1 MKILTKNRKYLMKKV
16 LFAAV
21 ALVLAVSCNNA
32 PKTTDTADAAE
43 AKTEVGAT
51 DLAFVRTEA
60 VFAESEIFKTEGVAL
75 QAKNEKTQ
83 KNLAEKEQKLQ
94 NEMVQLQE
102 KYQKGLITTIEAQ
115 RKEQDIQKRVAA
127 YQESAQKQL
136 RALEEE
142 NLVFQNRMSD
152 LMQRAIDEINAD
164 GAYKMIVNASALLDA
179 SEDLDI
185 TSVVLAKV
193 NELYAKEKN
202 APATEEP
209 ATK

>member
-1 MKILTKNRKYLMKKV
+1 MKKV

-21 ALVLAVSCNNA
+21 ALVFAVSCNTA
-32 PKTTDTADAAE
+32 PKTTETEAAQTKAE
-43 AKTEVGAT
+43 AVAT
-51 DLAFVRTEA
+51 DLAFVRTDA

-75 QAKNEKTQ
+75 QSKNEKTQ
-83 KNLAEKEQKLQ
+83 KTLAEKEQKLQ

-142 NLVFQNRMSD
+142 NLVFQNRMGD
-152 LMQRAIDEINAD
+152 LMQRAIDEINAN

-179 SEDLDI
+179 SEELDI
-185 TSVVLAKV
+185 TSIVLDKV
-193 NELYAKEKN
+193 NELYAADKASK
-202 APATEEP
+202 
-209 ATK
+209 

>member
-1 MKILTKNRKYLMKKV
+1 MKKV

-115 RKEQDIQKRVAA
+115 RKEQDIQKRVAS
-127 YQESAQKQL
+127 YQETAQKQL

-142 NLVFQNRMSD
+142 NLVFQNRMGD
-152 LMQRAIDEINAD
+152 LMQRAIDELNAG

-193 NELYAKEKN
+193 NELYAADKASAK
-202 APATEEP
+202 
-209 ATK
+209 

>member
-1 MKILTKNRKYLMKKV
+1 MQILTKTDKFFMKKV

-21 ALVLAVSCNNA
+21 ALVFAVSCNTA
-32 PKTTDTADAAE
+32 PKTTETEAAQTKAE
-43 AKTEVGAT
+43 AVAT
-51 DLAFVRTEA
+51 DLAFVRTDA

-75 QAKNEKTQ
+75 QSKNEKTQ
-83 KNLAEKEQKLQ
+83 KTLAEKEQKLQ

-142 NLVFQNRMSD
+142 NLVFQNRMGD

-179 SEDLDI
+179 SEKLDI
-185 TSVVLAKV
+185 TSIVLDKV
-193 NELYAKEKN
+193 NELYAADKASK
-202 APATEEP
+202 
-209 ATK
+209 

>member
-1 MKILTKNRKYLMKKV
+1 MKKV
-16 LFAAV
+16 LFAAL
-21 ALVLAVSCNNA
+21 ALVFAVSCNNA
-32 PKTTDTADAAE
+32 PKTTATEAAE
-43 AKTEVGAT
+43 AKTEVTSA
-51 DLAFVRTEA
+51 DIVFVRTEA

-75 QAKNEKTQ
+75 QSKNEKTQ
-83 KNLAEKEQKLQ
+83 KSLAEKEQKLQ

-142 NLVFQNRMSD
+142 NMVFQNRMAD
-152 LMQRAIDEINAD
+152 LMQRAINELNAN
-164 GAYKMIVNASALLDA
+164 GAYKMIVNATALLDA
-179 SEDLDI
+179 SEELDI

-193 NELYAKEKN
+193 NELYAADKASK
-202 APATEEP
+202 
-209 ATK
+209 

>member
-1 MKILTKNRKYLMKKV
+1 MKKV

-75 QAKNEKTQ
+75 QAKNEMTQ

-94 NEMVQLQE
+94 TEMVQLQE

-193 NELYAKEKN
+193 NALYAADKASAK
-202 APATEEP
+202 
-209 ATK
+209 

>member
-1 MKILTKNRKYLMKKV
+1 MQILTKTDKFFMKKV

-21 ALVLAVSCNNA
+21 ALVFAVSCNTA
-32 PKTTDTADAAE
+32 PKTTETEAAQTKAE
-43 AKTEVGAT
+43 AVAT
-51 DLAFVRTEA
+51 DLAFVRTDA

-75 QAKNEKTQ
+75 QSKNEKTQ
-83 KNLAEKEQKLQ
+83 KTLAEKEQKLQ

-115 RKEQDIQKRVAA
+115 RKEQDLQKRIAA

-142 NLVFQNRMSD
+142 NMVFQNRMGD

-179 SEDLDI
+179 SEELDI
-185 TSVVLAKV
+185 TSIVLDKV
-193 NELYAKEKN
+193 NELYAADKASK
-202 APATEEP
+202 
-209 ATK
+209 

>member
-115 RKEQDIQKRVAA
+115 RKEQDLQKRVAA

-142 NLVFQNRMSD
+142 NVVFQNRMGD

-164 GAYKMIVNASALLDA
+164 GAYKMIVNATALLDA
-179 SEDLDI
+179 SEELDI
-185 TSVVLAKV
+185 TSIVLDKV
-193 NELYAKEKN
+193 NALYAADKAAAKSEK
-202 APATEEP
+202 
-209 ATK
+209 

>member
-1 MKILTKNRKYLMKKV
+1 MKNLTKNRKYTMKKV

-21 ALVLAVSCNNA
+21 ALVFAVSCNNA
-32 PKTTDTADAAE
+32 QKTTATDANAE
-43 AKTEVGAT
+43 VKTEVGSS
-51 DLAFVRTEA
+51 DLAFVRTDA

-115 RKEQDIQKRVAA
+115 RKEQDIQKRVAS
-127 YQESAQKQL
+127 YQENAQKQL

-142 NLVFQNRMSD
+142 NVVFQNRMAD
-152 LMQRAIDEINAD
+152 LMQRAINEINAEKT
-164 GAYKMIVNASALLDA
+164 YKMIVNATALLDA
-179 SEDLDI
+179 SEELDI
-185 TSVVLAKV
+185 TELILAKV
-193 NELYAKEKN
+193 NELYAADKAASK
-202 APATEEP
+202 
-209 ATK
+209 K

>member
-1 MKILTKNRKYLMKKV
+1 MKKV

-21 ALVLAVSCNNA
+21 ALVFAVSCNTA
-32 PKTTDTADAAE
+32 PKTTETEAAQTKAE
-43 AKTEVGAT
+43 AVAT
-51 DLAFVRTEA
+51 DLAFVRTDA
-60 VFAESEIFKTEGVAL
+60 VFAESEIFKSEGVAL

-83 KNLAEKEQKLQ
+83 KDLAQKEQKLQ

-142 NLVFQNRMSD
+142 NLVFQNRMGD

-179 SEDLDI
+179 SEELDI
-185 TSVVLAKV
+185 TSIVLDKV
-193 NELYAKEKN
+193 NELYAADKASK
-202 APATEEP
+202 
-209 ATK
+209 

>member
-1 MKILTKNRKYLMKKV
+1 MKKV

-21 ALVLAVSCNNA
+21 ALVFAVSCNNA
-32 PKTTDTADAAE
+32 QKTTATDANAE
-43 AKTEVGAT
+43 VKTEVGSS
-51 DLAFVRTEA
+51 DLAFVRTDA

-115 RKEQDIQKRVAA
+115 RKEQDIQKRVAS

-142 NLVFQNRMSD
+142 NVVFQNRMAD
-152 LMQRAIDEINAD
+152 LMQRAINEINA
-164 GAYKMIVNASALLDA
+164 
-179 SEDLDI
+179 
-185 TSVVLAKV
+185 
-193 NELYAKEKN
+193 EK
-202 APATEEP
+202 T
-209 ATK
+209 TR